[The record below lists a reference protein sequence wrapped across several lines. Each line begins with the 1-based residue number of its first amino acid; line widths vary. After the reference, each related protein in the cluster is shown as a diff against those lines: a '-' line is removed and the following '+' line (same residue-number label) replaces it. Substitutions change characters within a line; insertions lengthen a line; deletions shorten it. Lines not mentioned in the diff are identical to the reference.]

1 MEKLYIDD
9 VIVVEGRH
17 DAQKVSQVVEALIL
31 ITHGTHISNEF
42 LEQLESLSKK
52 HSIIIFT
59 DNDTPGKYIRE
70 KISSRIQ
77 NVKHAKIHDK
87 QADVGVEHASFEQI
101 LDALSHCVSYSS
113 YQPIFTM
120 NDLYILG
127 LNGKPSSATL
137 REAVTYHYRLPK
149 MNAKALLK
157 ALNHLNI
164 SYEELETL
172 CQNQS
177 LLQ

>member
-1 MEKLYIDD
+1 MKKLCLDD
-9 VIVVEGRH
+9 VIVVEGQH

-42 LEQLESLSKK
+42 LDQLEALSKHK
-52 HSIIIFT
+52 SIIIFT
-59 DNDTPGKYIRE
+59 DNDTPGKTIRE
-70 KISSRIQ
+70 KISKRVA
-77 NVKHAKIHDK
+77 NVKHAKIRDK
-87 QADVGVEHASFEQI
+87 QVNVGVEHASYDQI
-101 LDALSHCVSYSS
+101 LDALSHTTSFSEYH
-113 YQPIFTM
+113 PTFTM
-120 NDLYILG
+120 NDLYSLG

-137 REAVTYHYRLPK
+137 REAVSYHYRLPK

-172 CQNQS
+172 CLNQS
-177 LLQ
+177 SPQ